1 MLKVSRIILALIVI
15 TMAGY
20 SLLTENHW
28 LQPYMLFL
36 LGLMML
42 VMGLEEFQ
50 RGRKA
55 YGYLSLIVSI
65 FSFIV
70 LLETVMH

>member
-1 MLKVSRIILALIVI
+1 
-15 TMAGY
+15 MAGY
-20 SLLTENHW
+20 GLLTENNW

-50 RGRKA
+50 KRLNA
-55 YGYLSLIVSI
+55 YGYLSLFVSM
-65 FSFIV
+65 FLLIV
-70 LLETVMH
+70 LFIT

>member
-15 TMAGY
+15 TMASY

-28 LQPYMLFL
+28 LQPYMLFF

-55 YGYLSLIVSI
+55 YGYLSLFASI
-65 FSFIV
+65 FLLIV
-70 LLETVMH
+70 LLETIMH